1 MFLNSSPNSAPLFPL
16 SAFLM
21 EVSLYISKIT
31 SILLELDHYW
41 SARRSRESATSANAL
56 WSPLSL
62 CTRDKAYITHAD
74 GCGITSAAGT
84 LFCSSFFKAI
94 LFVFLHDDPSAV
106 DNAQEGPLVDD
117 LELPSFEV
125 FCFQLL
131 VLSERIDLY
140 FQDDLFRRF
149 VPDLHLF
156 VQLAKC
162 LQLCLGDCDVEL
174 GLRWLLPQLLYTKGF
189 VRLLSNSSSNK
200 QILLYLWRGFLSS
213 RETNQILL
221 HAAEWVKPMTLEKV
235 LNIRLIS

>member
-31 SILLELDHYW
+31 SILLELDHYC
-41 SARRSRESATSANAL
+41 SAKRSRESATSANAL

-84 LFCSSFFKAI
+84 LFCSSFSKAI

-131 VLSERIDLY
+131 VLLLLLLLNLY
-140 FQDDLFRRF
+140 
-149 VPDLHLF
+149 
-156 VQLAKC
+156 
-162 LQLCLGDCDVEL
+162 
-174 GLRWLLPQLLYTKGF
+174 
-189 VRLLSNSSSNK
+189 
-200 QILLYLWRGFLSS
+200 
-213 RETNQILL
+213 
-221 HAAEWVKPMTLEKV
+221 
-235 LNIRLIS
+235 

>member
-31 SILLELDHYW
+31 SILLELDHYC

-84 LFCSSFFKAI
+84 LFCSSFSKAI

-131 VLSERIDLY
+131 VLSERIDFY
-140 FQDDLFRRF
+140 FRMISLDVLFRTCTF
-149 VPDLHLF
+149 LF
-156 VQLAKC
+156 
-162 LQLCLGDCDVEL
+162 
-174 GLRWLLPQLLYTKGF
+174 
-189 VRLLSNSSSNK
+189 SSVNVCSFALVIVTWN
-200 QILLYLWRGFLSS
+200 L
-213 RETNQILL
+213 
-221 HAAEWVKPMTLEKV
+221 V
-235 LNIRLIS
+235 